1 MYLTAVLF
9 VRKTIIQ
16 TGCPRSRMV
25 IPNQLRKSEL
35 FGFIRYESYCMKYT
49 NQISKNASC
58 LLNQHL
64 SAESISKTQVYSNV
78 LFARFTLEETKLH
91 LIWRKN
97 FTFVVVTSFL
107 LSQLLKLPKLE
118 NCLRLS
124 KILRSETI
132 IAHWGDPWLGWTK
145 GSVSTICQVSITDK
159 WISRNCCTGGGG
171 ESYEQHRTARRI
183 GISAQVSSEGEVRRE
198 KRGISDIMTWWIS

>member
-1 MYLTAVLF
+1 MTHIVWSIL
-9 VRKTIIQ
+9 I
-16 TGCPRSRMV
+16 
-25 IPNQLRKSEL
+25 KSV
-35 FGFIRYESYCMKYT
+35 
-49 NQISKNASC
+49 KNASF
-58 LLNQHL
+58 LLSASFSLNV

-78 LFARFTLEETKLH
+78 LITRFTLEETKLH

-97 FTFVVVTSFL
+97 FTFVVIISFL

-124 KILRSETI
+124 KISRSETI

-145 GSVSTICQVSITDK
+145 GSVSTICEGSITDK
-159 WISRNCCTGGGG
+159 WISRNCYTGGGG